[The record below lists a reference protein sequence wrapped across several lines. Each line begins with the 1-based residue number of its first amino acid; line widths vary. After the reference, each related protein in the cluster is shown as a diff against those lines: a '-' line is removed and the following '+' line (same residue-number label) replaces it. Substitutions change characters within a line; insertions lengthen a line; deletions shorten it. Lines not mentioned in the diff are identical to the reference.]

1 MGNAGKLEERK
12 MARELRAQSWTLA
25 EIAEK
30 LDVSKGSVSLW
41 VRDVDFVPKP
51 RNRGHAS
58 QQPHPLHIK
67 KLAEIE
73 RCRVEADEFIGELSE
88 REFLMFG
95 LGLYAGE
102 GSKTR
107 GTVSMANTNPRLLRI
122 FVTWLRR
129 NFTVDESRLRAK
141 LYLHDGLDLHEST
154 GHWSKVTGIP
164 IEQFR
169 APYRALADPTRRTS
183 KHLNGCATVMYS
195 CSTTHRRVMAMI
207 EAISLPFA
215 IRDSSVGRAG
225 HC

>member
-1 MGNAGKLEERK
+1 MGNAGKFVERAR
-12 MARELRAQSWTLA
+12 ARELRAQSWTLC
-25 EIAEK
+25 EIAEE
-30 LDVSKGSVSLW
+30 LNVSKGSVSVW
-41 VRDVDFVPKP
+41 VRDVDFVPKA

-58 QQPHPLHIK
+58 QQPHPLRVK

-73 RCRVEADEFIGELSE
+73 RCRVEAEEFIGELSD
-88 REFLMFG
+88 REFLIFG

-102 GSKTR
+102 GSKTKT
-107 GTVSMANTNPRLLRI
+107 TVSMANTNPRLLRI
-122 FVTWLRR
+122 FVTWLRC
-129 NFTVDESRLRAK
+129 NFCVDESRLRTK
-141 LYLHDGLDLHEST
+141 LYLHEGLDLEEAT
-154 GHWSKVTGIP
+154 DYWSEVTDIP

-169 APYRALADPTRRTS
+169 APYRAVADPTRRNS
-183 KHLNGCATVMYS
+183 KHVHGCATVLYS